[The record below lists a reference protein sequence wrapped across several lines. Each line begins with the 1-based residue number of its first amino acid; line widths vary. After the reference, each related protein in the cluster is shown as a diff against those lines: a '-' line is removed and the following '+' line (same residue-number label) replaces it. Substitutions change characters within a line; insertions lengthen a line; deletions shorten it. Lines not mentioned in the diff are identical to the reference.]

1 MKDVLNVK
9 RNRIILILLGIVILV
24 IAYYG
29 VYINNQDKI
38 DSIKLE
44 MVDMKSHLNKL
55 EEFNSKKQFY
65 LDETDRMN
73 REIDT
78 IKSKFP
84 ADILPEDLIM
94 YIKEA
99 EDDFDT
105 NITSAVFSDK
115 LTIDDLGSVS
125 SESSTNAESSTSG
138 ESSTSV
144 ASTTTDFNSSDPEG
158 YKRIIY
164 LTVQS
169 SYTGLKDLITH
180 IINGSDKMVI
190 DSISSNYDVSTGKL
204 SSEITITC
212 YYMTGTGRAYEGST
226 IPQENIGKTNIFNT
240 QR

>member
-1 MKDVLNVK
+1 MKEVLNVK
-9 RNRIILILLGIVILV
+9 RNRVILILLGIFILV
-24 IAYYG
+24 ITYFG
-29 VYINNQDKI
+29 VYLNNQDKM

-44 MVDMKSHLNKL
+44 MVDLKNHLDRL

-73 REIDT
+73 SEIDT

-84 ADILPEDLIM
+84 ADILPEDLVM

-115 LTIDDLGSVS
+115 LTLDDIGTQSADS
-125 SESSTNAESSTSG
+125 TDTADSGTSE
-138 ESSTSV
+138 
-144 ASTTTDFNSSDPEG
+144 ASTTTDLNSSNPEG
-158 YKRIIY
+158 YKRVIY

-180 IINGSDKMVI
+180 IINGNDKMVI
-190 DSISSNYDVSTGKL
+190 DSVSSNYDVSTGQL
-204 SSEITITC
+204 GSEITITC
-212 YYMTGTGRAYEGST
+212 YYMTGTGREYEEST
-226 IPQENIGKTNIFNT
+226 IPQETIGKTNIFNT